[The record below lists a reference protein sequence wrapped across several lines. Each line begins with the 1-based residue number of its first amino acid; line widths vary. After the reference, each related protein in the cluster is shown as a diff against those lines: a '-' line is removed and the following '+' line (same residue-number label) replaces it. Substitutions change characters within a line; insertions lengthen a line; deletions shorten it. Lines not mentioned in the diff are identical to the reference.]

1 MKAMHHGSHGQI
13 RSVTLDTMVKAC
25 ALATNNQTANIIDP
39 RDSPE
44 VPVGRSN
51 SGGLYVINWYHEVRS
66 RSPSPQDYQGGFGYL
81 TTYTMRSQTC
91 GSLRQELPRNL
102 FFSRELVITLAVTSK
117 SGTTLFY
124 HAGESF

>member
-51 SGGLYVINWYHEVRS
+51 SGVTGTGYVAHK
-66 RSPSPQDYQGGFGYL
+66 GGGVD
-81 TTYTMRSQTC
+81 M
-91 GSLRQELPRNL
+91 
-102 FFSRELVITLAVTSK
+102 
-117 SGTTLFY
+117 
-124 HAGESF
+124 AGW